1 MTPRNRAP
9 CSLGVHITYVWLLST
24 VVAGNRSVMTITE
37 NIQNIQLLLA
47 KKKLLIA
54 NFNDLTGTL
63 KPQTSLLYSDTVIV
77 ILAVDG

>member
-1 MTPRNRAP
+1 
-9 CSLGVHITYVWLLST
+9 
-24 VVAGNRSVMTITE
+24 MTITE